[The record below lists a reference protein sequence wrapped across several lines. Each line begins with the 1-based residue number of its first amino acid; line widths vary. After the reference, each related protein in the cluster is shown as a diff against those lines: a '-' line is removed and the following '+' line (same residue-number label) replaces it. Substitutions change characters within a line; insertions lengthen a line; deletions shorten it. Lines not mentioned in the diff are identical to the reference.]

1 MQQHATRDGAGPSG
15 NNLNTNALSVMDL
28 LIAGMSYMAPGF
40 SLFFTT
46 AVIAS
51 FAGIHIPMM

>member
-1 MQQHATRDGAGPSG
+1 MKDASKATPRTGERLDGG
-15 NNLNTNALSVMDL
+15 ALSTLDL

-46 AVIAS
+46 AVIAGA
-51 FAGIHIPMM
+51 AGIHSPLA